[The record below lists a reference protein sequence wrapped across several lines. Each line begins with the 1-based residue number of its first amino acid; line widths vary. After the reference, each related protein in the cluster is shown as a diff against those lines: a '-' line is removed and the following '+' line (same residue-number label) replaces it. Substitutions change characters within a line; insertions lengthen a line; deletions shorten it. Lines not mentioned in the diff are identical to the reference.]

1 MKLSTFYFSGTGN
14 TEWAVRKFERIIAE
28 CGHDVVQN

>member
-14 TEWAVRKFERIIAE
+14 TEWAVREFERIIAE